1 MIPGVVLAGG
11 ASSRMQGRPKALLP
25 AGPGRET
32 FLERI
37 VSTLRAGGVDDVVV
51 VTGHHHDAIAARTA
65 RVRPMVRVVR
75 NPRPEQGQLSS
86 LLAALGVVDH
96 PGVRAMLVTLV
107 DLPLVSAAT
116 VRAVLDAYRRTGAP
130 LVRPGRGGRHGHPV
144 VFDRGLFPELRQA
157 DPAHGAKPV
166 VRAHEAEGCVV
177 AVDDPGAF
185 TDVDTPED
193 YRRCFGVAPPLPGP
207 AGPPAGAG

>member
-1 MIPGVVLAGG
+1 M
-11 ASSRMQGRPKALLP
+11 
-25 AGPGRET
+25 
-32 FLERI
+32 
-37 VSTLRAGGVDDVVV
+37 
-51 VTGHHHDAIAARTA
+51 
-65 RVRPMVRVVR
+65 
-75 NPRPEQGQLSS
+75 
-86 LLAALGVVDH
+86 
-96 PGVRAMLVTLV
+96 
-107 DLPLVSAAT
+107 
-116 VRAVLDAYRRTGAP
+116 
-130 LVRPGRGGRHGHPV
+130 

-207 AGPPAGAG
+207 AGPPAGAGGG